1 MTKGLVTVFGANGF
15 LGRHVMRELVK
26 DGWRIRAAVRR
37 PHTAQDLRVNGGV
50 GQIQLMQA
58 NLRFK
63 KSVERALD
71 GADAVINLAGISYKS
86 GRQTFSAVHM
96 LGAKT
101 LAECA
106 QARGITNI
114 IQLSALGA
122 DPHANSDF
130 LTSKAQGEA
139 ATTQAAPI
147 ADIVRVAGMFGE
159 GHGIFTDIAQL
170 CQFTPVLPLF
180 GGGKTRFQPVYV
192 GDVAKAISTLI
203 TQGSTGRIYELAGP
217 KTYNTKELYALT
229 LAAIDKKRITLPVP
243 WFMGSAAGFIFECLG
258 AIPVLNLLIK
268 PFVTRDMIKRMQI
281 DTVLS
286 GNHPGLSDLGIQA
299 KTVKSIVPAT
309 LEHFKTHG
317 QFHREAAN

>member
-26 DGWRIRAAVRR
+26 DGWRIRAALRR

-71 GADAVINLAGISYKS
+71 GADAVINLAGISHKS
-86 GRQTFSAVHM
+86 GRQTFSAVHI

-122 DPHANSDF
+122 DIKANSNF
-130 LTSKAQGEA
+130 LTSKAQGED
-139 ATTQAAPI
+139 ATSHAAPS
-147 ADIVRVAGMFGE
+147 ADIVRVAGLFGE
-159 GHGIFTDIAQL
+159 NHGIFADIARL

-180 GGGKTRFQPVYV
+180 GGGKTRSQPVYV
-192 GDVAKAISTLI
+192 GDVSTAISTLV
-203 TQGSTGRIYELAGP
+203 TQGSTGNIYELAGP
-217 KTYNTKELYALT
+217 QSYTAKELLT
-229 LAAIDKKRITLPVP
+229 FTLNAVDKKRALIPMP
-243 WFMGSAAGFIFECLG
+243 WFIGNAVGFVFECLG
-258 AIPVLNLLIK
+258 AVPVLNLLIK
-268 PFVTRDMIKRMQI
+268 PFVTRDMVKHMQI
-281 DTVLS
+281 DIVASGKLS
-286 GNHPGLSDLGIQA
+286 GLASLGIQA
-299 KTVKSIVPAT
+299 KTVESIVPAT